1 MKRTVSIIMALCLAV
16 AALAQEKPQW
26 TGPYALQ
33 MPEDH
38 FRISLR
44 TFDSQGRTV
53 TKETV
58 ARIDYMIAHNTL
70 FLDGEEKSE
79 VHERFD
85 YQAELGYNGGRG
97 SDDHVHL
104 FFGDGNPVLPENE
117 DEGRDWF
124 EEYAP
129 EPAASAVLAFV
140 PELCEF
146 GWDNQA
152 DPDTDPGIVLQR
164 MRQLGRAQSFLDRFY
179 TGEEEVCGVKCWVF
193 DFRGKGSYGLG
204 DSCWWIDPATGLALR
219 RQSPDGSGFAVEIL
233 DLDYRLWTLDVRPE
247 LNPER

>member
-1 MKRTVSIIMALCLAV
+1 MALCLAV

-38 FRISLR
+38 YRISLR

-129 EPAASAVLAFV
+129 DHIRPGQK
-140 PELCEF
+140 ELSHQDCR
-146 GWDNQA
+146 NRI
-152 DPDTDPGIVLQR
+152 PVRIRRTRKRP
-164 MRQLGRAQSFLDRFY
+164 FLFWR
-179 TGEEEVCGVKCWVF
+179 E
-193 DFRGKGSYGLG
+193 S
-204 DSCWWIDPATGLALR
+204 S
-219 RQSPDGSGFAVEIL
+219 
-233 DLDYRLWTLDVRPE
+233 
-247 LNPER
+247 

>member
-1 MKRTVSIIMALCLAV
+1 MKKLVVSVLAACVAV
-16 AALAQEKPQW
+16 AALAQEKPHW
-26 TGPYALQ
+26 TGPYALNI
-33 MPEDH
+33 PEDN

-44 TFDSQGRTV
+44 TFNSQGQAV
-53 TKETV
+53 TGETV
-58 ARIDYMIAHNTL
+58 ARIDYVVAHNTL

-140 PELCEF
+140 PELCDF

-164 MRQLGRAQSFLDRFY
+164 MRQLGRPQSFLDNFY
-179 TGEEEVCGVKCWVF
+179 AGEEEICGIKCWVF

-204 DSCWWIDPATGLALR
+204 DSCWWIDPATGLALKR
-219 RQSPDGSGFAVEIL
+219 VSPDGSGFTVEIF
-233 DLDYRLWTLDVRPE
+233 DLDYRLWTYDVRPE
-247 LNPER
+247 LKPEI

>member
-1 MKRTVSIIMALCLAV
+1 MKQIAIMLAMLCLAV
-16 AALAQEKPQW
+16 AAPAQEKPHW
-26 TGPYALQ
+26 TGPYALRT
-33 MPEDH
+33 PEDH
-38 FRISLR
+38 YRISLR
-44 TFDSQGRTV
+44 AFNSQGQAI
-53 TKETV
+53 KAETL
-58 ARIDYMIAHNTL
+58 ARIDNVVAHNTL

-129 EPAASAVLAFV
+129 EPAASAVLAFL

-146 GWDNQA
+146 GWDNKV
-152 DPDTDPGIVLQR
+152 DPDMDPGIVLQR
-164 MRQLGRAQSFLDRFY
+164 MRQQGSEQSFLDRFY
-179 TGEEEVCGVKCWVF
+179 VGEEAVCGVKCWVF

-233 DLDYRLWTLDVRPE
+233 DLDYRLWTIDVRPE

>member
-1 MKRTVSIIMALCLAV
+1 MKQIATMLATLCLAV
-16 AALAQEKPQW
+16 SALAQEKPQW
-26 TGPYALQ
+26 TGPYALRT
-33 MPEDH
+33 PEDH
-38 FRISLR
+38 YRISLR
-44 TFDSQGRTV
+44 AFNSQGQAI
-53 TKETV
+53 KAETL
-58 ARIDYMIAHNTL
+58 ARIDNVVAHNTL

-140 PELCEF
+140 PELCDF

-233 DLDYRLWTLDVRPE
+233 DLDYRLWTIDVRPE

>member
-1 MKRTVSIIMALCLAV
+1 MKQIATMLATLCLAV
-16 AALAQEKPQW
+16 AAPAQEKPHW
-26 TGPYALQ
+26 TGPYALG
-33 MPEDH
+33 MPEDNY
-38 FRISLR
+38 RITLR
-44 TFDSQGRTV
+44 TVDSQGRTV
-53 TKETV
+53 TKETL

-129 EPAASAVLAFV
+129 EPAASAVLAFL

-146 GWDNQA
+146 GWDNKV
-152 DPDTDPGIVLQR
+152 DPGMDPGIVLQR
-164 MRQLGRAQSFLDRFY
+164 MRQLGREQSFLDRFY
-179 TGEEEVCGVKCWVF
+179 VGEEAVCGVKCWVF

-233 DLDYRLWTLDVRPE
+233 DLDYRLWTIDVRPE